1 MPPGFITDSQL
12 WGGVFA
18 AGMIA
23 AGVLLGAMVLV
34 GSKLVLRRRT
44 DPDPL
49 DEHVPLDILLLGTLK
64 GPVAFFVLV
73 LGLLLAFMTI
83 VATYDTLAAAED
95 WTRRVWT
102 VAIIAAVT
110 YLVSHVTHF
119 TFTWYIRSYS
129 AQTGTH
135 LDDLLL
141 PPLRRILP
149 LVIYSM
155 GGLLALNN
163 LGVSIS
169 PILAGMG
176 IGGLAVAL
184 AVQPTLGNLF
194 AGAYL
199 MAERELNEGDYVQL
213 EGGPSGYV
221 VNVGWRST
229 KIKTFFN
236 TLVIIPN
243 SKLAD
248 TII

>member
-1 MPPGFITDSQL
+1 MPPEFVTESEL
-12 WGGVFA
+12 WGSLFGTGVFA
-18 AGMIA
+18 AGLLLA
-23 AGVLLGAMVLV
+23 AVVLV
-34 GSKLVLRRRT
+34 GSKLVLKHRT
-44 DPDPL
+44 DPDPF
-49 DEHVPLDILLLGTLK
+49 DDHIPLDILLLTSLK

-73 LGLLLAFMTI
+73 LGSLLAFMSI
-83 VATYDTLAAAED
+83 VAAFDTLSPAED
-95 WTRRVWT
+95 WTRRVWA
-102 VAIIAAVT
+102 VAIIAVVT

-169 PILAGMG
+169 PILADMG